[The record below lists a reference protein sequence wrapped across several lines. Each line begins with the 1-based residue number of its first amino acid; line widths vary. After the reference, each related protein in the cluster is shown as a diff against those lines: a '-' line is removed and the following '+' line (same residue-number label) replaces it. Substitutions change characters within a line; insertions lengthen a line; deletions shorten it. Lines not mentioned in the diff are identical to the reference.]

1 MTSRTQKLDEI
12 GNLLKGAFDGRYSS
26 KLGEYKPLP
35 EPPVSNRESILK
47 SITFENIARMP
58 ISQTKVGQSE
68 FPNMEK
74 HWGQNT
80 VSFVSTL
87 VAEREKFRTENER
100 VMKLLADK
108 SASDGGQTQKLA
120 SLTAELAKLQGFENK
135 FVAEQKTVAQQLEQI
150 NALTST
156 NAKINT
162 DLEQKLK
169 DLEKYKTD
177 LLQIQKDLAL
187 CKTNLAQYKQNLGIS
202 IETNKKLQDDLDKL
216 KTVESDNVL
225 LTTTKVENEKKIKE
239 LEEDKKYMLEGI
251 DEMEIEY
258 KTNEKKIQIVLDAQM
273 ELMKKQYSELSK
285 STNAD

>member
-1 MTSRTQKLDEI
+1 MNSRTQKLDEI
-12 GNLLKGAFDGRYSS
+12 GKLLKGAFDGRYSS

-35 EPPVSNRESILK
+35 EPPVSNRDSILESIK
-47 SITFENIARMP
+47 FENIARMP

-100 VMKLLADK
+100 VLKLLAEK
-108 SASDGGQTQKLA
+108 STSDGGQTQKLA
-120 SLTAELAKLQGFENK
+120 SLTEELDKLKGFEKK
-135 FVAEQKTVAQQLEQI
+135 FVAEQTTVAQQLEKI

-156 NAKINT
+156 NATMNAE
-162 DLEQKLK
+162 LAEKLK
-169 DLEKYKTD
+169 ELEKYKTD

-202 IETNKKLQDDLDKL
+202 TETNKKLQYDLDL
-216 KTVESDNVL
+216 LTRVESDNAL
-225 LTTTKVENEKKIKE
+225 LTTTKV
-239 LEEDKKYMLEGI
+239 
-251 DEMEIEY
+251 
-258 KTNEKKIQIVLDAQM
+258 
-273 ELMKKQYSELSK
+273 
-285 STNAD
+285 